1 LLDDQENEDETE
13 CSQFLVASRESWRKE
28 MAKWIG
34 EARATK
40 LAEEDEEDNDIP
52 VVNYWVL
59 NWKLTTLTVGQAECP
74 LQLSHVEVDA
84 ELELIQAVAKVEED
98 H

>member
-1 LLDDQENEDETE
+1 
-13 CSQFLVASRESWRKE
+13 

-59 NWKLTTLTVGQAECP
+59 NWKLTTLTVGQAERP

-84 ELELIQAVAKVEED
+84 ELELIQALAEVEED
-98 H
+98 DQLDNGEVAIDLDDEFVG